1 MQIMTIIKKFE
12 PEEPQKGISRKY
24 ISLIVTGLFALMLL
38 VIWASN
44 NVVTYGEKL
53 EKLLQLTKTLN
64 LENQIL
70 ENEIAANKSLNNIA
84 SKSAELGFSEPE
96 SIQYIR

>member
-1 MQIMTIIKKFE
+1 MTIIKKFE
-12 PEEPQKGISRKY
+12 PENTKKGFSKKY
-24 ISLIVTGLFALMLL
+24 IGLVAGCLFALMLL
-38 VIWASN
+38 EIWVSN

-53 EKLLQLTKTLN
+53 QKLSLLEITLN

-70 ENEIAANKSLNNIA
+70 ENEIASVGSLNFVA